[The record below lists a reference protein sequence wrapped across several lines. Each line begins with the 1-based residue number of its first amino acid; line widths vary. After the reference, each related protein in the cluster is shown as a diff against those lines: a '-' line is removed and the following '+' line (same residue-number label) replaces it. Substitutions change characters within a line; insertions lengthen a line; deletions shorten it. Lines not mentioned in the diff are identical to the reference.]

1 MAHIIEFDN
10 YNINLTEEAALIKP
24 IRDIW
29 NADKSKNKEKA
40 LQQLSVIYFLTDPR
54 SSYKYIL
61 NEDERLKDIIS
72 QEGLPKDFKID
83 HKLELAMEEYKKHI
97 ITTSFLLLQDTKMA
111 VDKVR
116 EFLRKVNLNLLDDK
130 GKPVYTINSIT
141 TTIKQIPQL
150 AKDLV
155 EAERTITKEIEEQ
168 GRARGGNEALTLFD
182 NGITI
187 D

>member
-1 MAHIIEFDN
+1 MSII
-10 YNINLTEEAALIKP
+10 AAIL
-24 IRDIW
+24 
-29 NADKSKNKEKA
+29 
-40 LQQLSVIYFLTDPR
+40 VI
-54 SSYKYIL
+54 SIL
-61 NEDERLKDIIS
+61 
-72 QEGLPKDFKID
+72 G
-83 HKLELAMEEYKKHI
+83 
-97 ITTSFLLLQDTKMA
+97 LLLGLGLAIAKNTPKA
-111 VDKVR
+111 
-116 EFLRKVNLNLLDDK
+116 
-130 GKPVYTINSIT
+130 IT

>member
-1 MAHIIEFDN
+1 MHIVEFDS

-24 IRDIW
+24 LRDIW
-29 NADKSKNKEKA
+29 NSDKSKTKEKA
-40 LQQLSVIYFLTDPR
+40 LQKLSVIYFLVDPR
-54 SSYKYIL
+54 STYNYIL
-61 NEDERLKDIIS
+61 DEKERLKEIIR
-72 QEGLPKDFKID
+72 QEGLPEDFKLD
-83 HKLELAMEEYKKHI
+83 AELTRAIEEYQKHI
-97 ITTSFLLLQDTKMA
+97 ITTSFLLLQDTKTA
-111 VDKVR
+111 VNKVR
-116 EFLRKVNLNLLDDK
+116 EFLRTVDLNLLDDK

-168 GRARGGNEALTLFD
+168 GRARGGNDAMTLFD
-182 NGITI
+182 NGINL